1 MKQNLSAERFSNL
14 NVCFIFK
21 STSFQQLMD
30 QDLKMSVK
38 QLLATA
44 KQNEN
49 QMNEIQTENQNG
61 NIKTVLLPSSWN
73 RVSDI
78 VSLMIT
84 FYDGLCW
91 SML

>member
-1 MKQNLSAERFSNL
+1 
-14 NVCFIFK
+14 
-21 STSFQQLMD
+21 MD

-84 FYDGLCW
+84 FYDGLC
-91 SML
+91 

>member
-1 MKQNLSAERFSNL
+1 
-14 NVCFIFK
+14 
-21 STSFQQLMD
+21 
-30 QDLKMSVK
+30 MSVK

-44 KQNEN
+44 KQIEN
-49 QMNEIQTENQNG
+49 QMKFKLKTKTETLRQN
-61 NIKTVLLPSSWN
+61 KTVLLPSSWN

-84 FYDGLCW
+84 FYDGLCF

>member
-1 MKQNLSAERFSNL
+1 
-14 NVCFIFK
+14 
-21 STSFQQLMD
+21 
-30 QDLKMSVK
+30 MSVK

-84 FYDGLCW
+84 FYDGLCF

>member
-1 MKQNLSAERFSNL
+1 
-14 NVCFIFK
+14 
-21 STSFQQLMD
+21 MD

-84 FYDGLCW
+84 FYDGLCF